1 MPVGVGTAR
10 MRLWDAT
17 TGAHKHTITGH
28 TDRVYSVSYSPDGHT
43 IASASWDDT
52 VRLWDATTG
61 AHKHTITITGR
72 ASDFL
77 SVAFSP
83 DGKTI
88 ATGRGDATVRL
99 WDATTG
105 AHKHTLTGHTRSVLS
120 VAFSPDGRT
129 LVSGGGYA
137 DNTVR
142 LWDATTGAHK
152 RTLTGHTHWVTSVSY
167 SPDGNTI
174 ASASWDGTALLWDI
188 PSIPTQQV
196 KGDVNGDGVV
206 NIQDLVL
213 VAGRF
218 GQTGQ
223 NDADINGDGV
233 VNILD
238 LVLVAGAFANVP
250 AAPSL
255 HPQTLAMLTAA
266 DAERW
271 LIQAQ
276 EMALTDP
283 AYLRGIAMLEQLLS
297 ALTPK
302 ETVLLANYPNPFNP
316 ETWIPYHLAR
326 AANIQVTVY
335 DAKGAIVRQLDL
347 GYQSVGYYTARS
359 KAAYWDGRNNGGEL
373 VASGIYFY
381 QLRVSSS
388 RSIGTGDYT
397 AIRRMVI
404 VK

>member
-1 MPVGVGTAR
+1 M
-10 MRLWDAT
+10 
-17 TGAHKHTITGH
+17 
-28 TDRVYSVSYSPDGHT
+28 
-43 IASASWDDT
+43 
-52 VRLWDATTG
+52 
-61 AHKHTITITGR
+61 
-72 ASDFL
+72 
-77 SVAFSP
+77 
-83 DGKTI
+83 
-88 ATGRGDATVRL
+88 
-99 WDATTG
+99 
-105 AHKHTLTGHTRSVLS
+105 
-120 VAFSPDGRT
+120 
-129 LVSGGGYA
+129 
-137 DNTVR
+137 R

-152 RTLTGHTHWVTSVSY
+152 RTPGIALGHKRIVQMDCQS
-167 SPDGNTI
+167 
-174 ASASWDGTALLWDI
+174 SWDGTALLWDI

-213 VAGRF
+213 VARF

-335 DAKGAIVRQLDL
+335 DAKGAI
-347 GYQSVGYYTARS
+347 SVGFGAVCGVLYRS
-359 KAAYWDGRNNGGEL
+359 VKSNYVTTRRKVGISINFGYHPDLSGREIIL
-373 VASGIYFY
+373 P
-381 QLRVSSS
+381 
-388 RSIGTGDYT
+388 
-397 AIRRMVI
+397 
-404 VK
+404 